1 MRKAGERTGGKGARM
16 RFEGKCV
23 VITGASSGMGRQI
36 ALDFAAEGA
45 TVIAVARRRE
55 RLEELAQAAAASG
68 CAGKVLPYPGDVC
81 SREVNE
87 SMIDFAVARCGKLD
101 VLVNNAGV
109 MDEYRPV
116 AEISDEQWFHVM
128 DTNLNGPMY
137 ATRKAVQTFLAQ
149 RSAGSIV
156 NVVSIGGVRGCRAGA
171 AYTASKHALIGLT
184 ENTAAMYQPK
194 GIRVNAVCPGGIETE
209 VMKTQKNPSAWGV
222 TRVMTGTDT
231 TIAPGKVGD
240 VSSVVLFA
248 ASDDARYVTGA
259 TIVVDGGVSCY

>member
-1 MRKAGERTGGKGARM
+1 MADM
-16 RFEGKCV
+16 RFEGKSV
-23 VITGASSGMGRQI
+23 VITGASSGLGRQI
-36 ALDFAAEGA
+36 SLDFAAEGA
-45 TVIAVARRRE
+45 TVVAVARRKD
-55 RLEELAQAAAASG
+55 RLDQLAEQAVEDGSPG
-68 CAGKVLPYPGDVC
+68 QIVPYPGDVC

-87 SMIDFAVARCGKLD
+87 GMIDYAISLTGRID

-109 MDEYRPV
+109 LDEYLPV
-116 AEISDEQWFHVM
+116 GEMDDDHWFQVL

-137 ATRKAVQTFLAQ
+137 AMRKAVQVMLTQ
-149 RSAGSIV
+149 EGAGNIV

-194 GIRVNAVCPGGIETE
+194 GIRANAVCPGGISTE
-209 VMKTQKNPSAWGV
+209 VMKTQRHPSAYGV

-231 TIAPGKVGD
+231 TIPAGEPKD

-248 ASDDARYVTGA
+248 ASDEAKYMTGA
-259 TIVVDGGVSCY
+259 TIVVDGGVTCY